1 MPIVIQANQ
10 QSTHINS
17 AAYCFLPPGHYLC
30 LALKNVVAILL
41 VMVVLSQT
49 WVKVGV
55 VVYYNINKAYIS
67 QQLCENRNKPTL
79 QCNGHCYLAKQ
90 LKKTEE
96 GAQPQMADIFKAK
109 EEYISKT
116 AKVVLKSYTPVY
128 AVTRLFTTPFFF
140 RPLNSATFLLR
151 PPIA

>member
-1 MPIVIQANQ
+1 MPVVIQANQ
-10 QSTHINS
+10 QSSYINS

-30 LALKNVVAILL
+30 IALKNVVAILL

-67 QQLCENRNKPTL
+67 QQLCENRNKPAL
-79 QCNGHCYLAKQ
+79 HCNGHCYLAKQ

-96 GAQPQMADIFKAK
+96 GPQPHMADIFKAK
-109 EEYISKT
+109 EEYIAKT
-116 AKVVLKSYTPVY
+116 AKVVLNGYTPVY
-128 AVTRLFTTPFFF
+128 TVTCLFTAPSSFY
-140 RPLNSATFLLR
+140 PLNSATSLLR